1 MEIKREIDFI
11 KKSKITIVISL
22 SFIILGIISFF
33 VKGGFNLGIDFA
45 GGTNLRV
52 KIDSSVQADSEKIRG
67 VLGEGF
73 TITRLGTAEEQEFF
87 ISFQKEQNSE
97 EIVKNL
103 KKNFGEEKMTV
114 LSEDTVGPKIGKEF
128 QRMGFWAAVLSLL
141 LLLLYIAFRFE
152 FKFGIAAIVAL
163 FHDVL
168 ITLGFVSLLGFTF
181 DIPVLAAVLTLLG
194 YSINDTIII
203 FDRIREESSNLHLDK
218 REYVMVINQAIN
230 KTLSRTLLTS
240 FTTISAI
247 IVLIFF
253 GGVDLR
259 AMALVLLI
267 GFITGTYSSVFV
279 A

>member
-1 MEIKREIDFI
+1 
-11 KKSKITIVISL
+11 
-22 SFIILGIISFF
+22 
-33 VKGGFNLGIDFA
+33 
-45 GGTNLRV
+45 
-52 KIDSSVQADSEKIRG
+52 
-67 VLGEGF
+67 
-73 TITRLGTAEEQEFF
+73 
-87 ISFQKEQNSE
+87 
-97 EIVKNL
+97 
-103 KKNFGEEKMTV
+103 MTV

-279 A
+279 ASPLLILWEKLLGKKKELKKV